1 MYGERVPPSS
11 LSPRPQAH
19 STLDLD
25 MSDFDISDTNFDLP
39 VNENGHLDED
49 MSSAFEVSNYSF
61 NKNNNKTTPSRNNND
76 FLSPQVPSAEVKR
89 HFNNFS
95 YANDY
100 QISDNS
106 IEYARGKARNL
117 SANYSR
123 RSSASSAGRGSP
135 VAHKVTEQV
144 RKPTPNKRQSP
155 PKKSSSE
162 DDGKYNFAIPTE
174 YKDDASFFKFMNG
187 RDKNRDS
194 DEKQSSNNNNNN
206 NLPDITGLS
215 SIFSSETGSKR
226 NRESRH
232 KTIASVPVD
241 PDDQALFTAFNSF
254 QRKVDKLE
262 SDKHSLMDKIKYQE
276 AELNSL
282 RTKYN
287 DEMGRYDDMEKRA
300 RKYKTMAASL
310 KEQKLQ
316 SDNNDSAQAG
326 YWKNQHD
333 VLKEKLHD
341 MTQQRNNA
349 FGTIS
354 EKDRQIEYLENQVQ
368 NLKAEITRL
377 HNERLENS
385 ILANNTAPHSTTAVT
400 FTDPPNNNP
409 PSTTTSSTSTEPKP
423 AASTATATA
432 APTPATESKA
442 SKDTADSNEEI
453 KQLLLK
459 LLAKTD
465 NVKERE
471 EDKRVP
477 EENQKEETEME
488 EQEDEK
494 SSESGQGEPLGPED
508 SVIEALQH
516 AIDRLRVRGSEKPA
530 EKPVKKKQ
538 TSKPAKTKKDTTKK
552 HRSRHYYESDNSE
565 ESTSEEEEVSSDADE
580 TSSSITDPGIALP
593 TKAGKH
599 REWAEPKQKSKRS
612 SAKTYD
618 SEKTLRNTP
627 APTTGK
633 VPRLV
638 DRVYE
643 SIPQECDVCNPTT
656 TANSGYTRE
665 TFGVNKKSPE
675 WDEESTLRPS
685 MSPEDSVKL
694 VLEKMSSEL
703 SALKDQYN
711 GLMAEYNERNP
722 ASHRTKRREVA
733 AGLKE
738 LVDEM
743 ESKAD
748 QIYAMY
754 DVIAATKIP
763 IEDDEVDDG
772 PYDNDQ
778 PMNLL
783 GRHEWIHT

>member
-1 MYGERVPPSS
+1 MSGERVPPTSF
-11 LSPRPQAH
+11 SPRPQAH

-39 VNENGHLDED
+39 VNENGRFDGD

-61 NKNNNKTTPSRNNND
+61 NKNNNNRTTPNRNNND
-76 FLSPQVPSAEVKR
+76 FLSPEVPSAEVKR

-123 RSSASSAGRGSP
+123 RSSTSSAGRGSP

-187 RDKNRDS
+187 KDKNRDL
-194 DEKQSSNNNNNN
+194 DNNHNHNNNN

-262 SDKHSLMDKIKYQE
+262 SEKHSLMDKVKYQD

-282 RTKYN
+282 RSKYN
-287 DEMGRYDDMEKRA
+287 DEMARYDDMEKRA

-333 VLKEKLHD
+333 TLKEKLHD
-341 MTQQRNNA
+341 MTQQRNSA

-354 EKDRQIEYLENQVQ
+354 EKDRQIEHLESQVQ

-385 ILANNTAPHSTTAVT
+385 ILANNTAPHSATAVT

-409 PSTTTSSTSTEPKP
+409 PSTTASPAFTEPKP
-423 AASTATATA
+423 AVATSTVG
-432 APTPATESKA
+432 ESKVD
-442 SKDTADSNEEI
+442 KDTDSNEEI

-465 NVKERE
+465 NVKEQE
-471 EDKRVP
+471 EEK
-477 EENQKEETEME
+477 QE
-488 EQEDEK
+488 EQEPEEEQDDA
-494 SSESGQGEPLGPED
+494 SESDQGGSLGAED

-516 AIDRLRVRGSEKPA
+516 AIDRLRVRGSEKPV
-530 EKPVKKKQ
+530 EKPAKKKT
-538 TSKPAKTKKDTTKK
+538 TSKSPKTKKDTTQK
-552 HRSRHYYESDNSE
+552 HHARYYYESDNTE
-565 ESTSEEEEVSSDADE
+565 QSTSEEEDVSSDAGE

-593 TKAGKH
+593 TKAGKR
-599 REWAEPKQKSKRS
+599 REWIQVDQKPKSKRS

-618 SEKTLRNTP
+618 SEKTLRNGTTT

-656 TANSGYTRE
+656 TDSGYTRE
-665 TFGVNKKSPE
+665 TFGINKKSAE

-703 SALKDQYN
+703 SSLKDQYN

-763 IEDDEVDDG
+763 IEDDEAESG

>member
-1 MYGERVPPSS
+1 MSGERVPPSPF
-11 LSPRPQAH
+11 SPRPQAH
-19 STLDLD
+19 STLDLN

-39 VNENGHLDED
+39 VNEVGRLDED

-61 NKNNNKTTPSRNNND
+61 NKNSNNNNKATPSRNNND
-76 FLSPQVPSAEVKR
+76 FLSPEVPSAEVKR

-95 YANDY
+95 YANDF

-123 RSSASSAGRGSP
+123 RSSTSSAGRGSP

-144 RKPTPNKRQSP
+144 RKPAPNNNKRQSP

-187 RDKNRDS
+187 KDS
-194 DEKQSSNNNNNN
+194 KKREESNNNN

-226 NRESRH
+226 NREPRH

-262 SDKHSLMDKIKYQE
+262 SDKNSLLDKVKYQE

-282 RTKYN
+282 RSKYN
-287 DEMGRYDDMEKRA
+287 EEMARFDDMEKRA

-316 SDNNDSAQAG
+316 AGNNDSAQAG

-333 VLKEKLHD
+333 ALNEKLQD

-354 EKDRQIEYLENQVQ
+354 EKDRHIEYLENQVQ

-400 FTDPPNNNP
+400 FTDPPNSTP
-409 PSTTTSSTSTEPKP
+409 PPAATVSTEPKATNTTSSTT
-423 AASTATATA
+423 TA
-432 APTPATESKA
+432 AAPKVEENAVG
-442 SKDTADSNEEI
+442 SNEEI

-459 LLAKTD
+459 LLEKTD
-465 NVKERE
+465 NVKEE
-471 EDKRVP
+471 
-477 EENQKEETEME
+477 E
-488 EQEDEK
+488 EQKQEVDEVAEDVQQGDKTTELDEK
-494 SSESGQGEPLGPED
+494 ESIGPED

-516 AIDRLRVRGSEKPA
+516 AIDRLRIRETA
-530 EKPVKKKQ
+530 TPVKKPAKKKA
-538 TSKPAKTKKDTTKK
+538 TNKPAKLKKGATRK
-552 HRSRHYYESDNSE
+552 HKSRHYYESDKSSSE
-565 ESTSEEEEVSSDADE
+565 EDEDVSSADE

-593 TKAGKH
+593 TKGDPGVALPTKGGKT
-599 REWAEPKQKSKRS
+599 REWIQADQKTKSKRS
-612 SAKTYD
+612 SAKTHD
-618 SEKTLRNTP
+618 SEKTLRNGTS

-643 SIPQECDVCNPTT
+643 SIPQACDVCNPTT
-656 TANSGYTRE
+656 AGSGYIRDA
-665 TFGVNKKSPE
+665 FGNQKKSPE

-685 MSPEDSVKL
+685 TSPEDSVKL

-711 GLMAEYNERNP
+711 GLMSDYNEHNP
-722 ASHRTKRREVA
+722 ANHRTKRREVA

-763 IEDDEVDDG
+763 IEDDELDDG
-772 PYDNDQ
+772 PFDNDG
-778 PMNLL
+778 PINLL